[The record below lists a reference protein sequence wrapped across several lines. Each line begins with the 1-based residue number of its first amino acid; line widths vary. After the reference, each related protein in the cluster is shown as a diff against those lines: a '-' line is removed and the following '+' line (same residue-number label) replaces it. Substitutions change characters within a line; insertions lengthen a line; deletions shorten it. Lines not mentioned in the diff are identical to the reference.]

1 MPTEALKKPG
11 RMVSEFDAL
20 PDAEKEALI
29 RAQREAWAWAWA
41 RACRK
46 LSELVRECFER

>member
-29 RAQREAWAWAWA
+29 RAQREAWA

>member
-29 RAQREAWAWAWA
+29 RAQREAWAWA